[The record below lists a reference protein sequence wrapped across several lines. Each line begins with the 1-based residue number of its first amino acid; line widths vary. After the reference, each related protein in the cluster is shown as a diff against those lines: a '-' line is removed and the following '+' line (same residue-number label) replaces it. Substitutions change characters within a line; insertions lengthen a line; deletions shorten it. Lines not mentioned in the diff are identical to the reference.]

1 MHFYKLWFVWLSQHT
16 RHLTWTEFTVENK
29 VSSSQK
35 SLLKKAQ
42 RNLFKEL
49 QTKTLPISYKDP
61 DKTPDILKETERK
74 LAWMKPRWLMTSP
87 IQNRTKHCT
96 LNCFTIAQAEKQM
109 SLHFKPNLKFSL
121 LFFRDSLILHGNFKT
136 KTEPSNQVF
145 LRSSWASFKKKH
157 SCVRLK
163 VRLTWFTRWL
173 DFCSIIADV
182 FFRSQMATGLEATV
196 KLIFSPVTDW

>member
-87 IQNRTKHCT
+87 IQNRTKDCT

-145 LRSSWASFKKKH
+145 LRSSWASFKKKTQLC
-157 SCVRLK
+157 SFKGK
-163 VRLTWFTRWL
+163 VN
-173 DFCSIIADV
+173 
-182 FFRSQMATGLEATV
+182 
-196 KLIFSPVTDW
+196 LIYEMIRFLFNYCRCIF

>member
-1 MHFYKLWFVWLSQHT
+1 M
-16 RHLTWTEFTVENK
+16 
-29 VSSSQK
+29 
-35 SLLKKAQ
+35 
-42 RNLFKEL
+42 
-49 QTKTLPISYKDP
+49 PISYKDP

-87 IQNRTKHCT
+87 IQNRTKDCT

-145 LRSSWASFKKKH
+145 LRSSWASFKKKKH

-182 FFRSQMATGLEATV
+182 FFRSQMATSSEATV
-196 KLIFSPVTDW
+196 KLIFHFLQWLIGKTLINTSKKTLQELLSSQKASQSLETKKYLCHVLYLFLYRKSSFF